1 MWQIC
6 FRTVPSKGSEM
17 GIAYT
22 ILSFAALSGLAIIE
36 INVKSVRRFQCTT
49 EAAKYHIIGVLIDH
63 LSQDKS
69 PD

>member
-1 MWQIC
+1 
-6 FRTVPSKGSEM
+6 M